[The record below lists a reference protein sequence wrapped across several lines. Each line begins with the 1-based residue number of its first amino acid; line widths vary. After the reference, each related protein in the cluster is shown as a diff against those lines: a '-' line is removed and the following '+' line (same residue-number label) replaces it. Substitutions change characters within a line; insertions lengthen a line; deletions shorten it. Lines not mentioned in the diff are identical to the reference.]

1 MEEGNRTNLIVNYL
15 PQTLT
20 DQEFRQMFVA
30 VGPVRASKIIRDR
43 STGYSYGFGF
53 VDFMNPEDAEKA
65 ISELNGLP
73 VQNKTIKV
81 AFSRN
86 HDDAKGA
93 NLYIRNLPRDMN
105 NDQLAEMFSPCG
117 SVVNSRI
124 LTDQFT
130 GLSKGVGFVLFD
142 RKQEAET
149 AIARF
154 HNTVP
159 PGGTEALNVRHAEEN
174 AGKARPPAN
183 MANYSYGMN
192 GGGGGGGGPMRS
204 QGMGNRYRYN
214 PMTGGSMQGGYGPRP
229 PAPTGNGF
237 VLFVYNIGTDADET
251 SLWQLFSPFGT
262 IAKVDVI
269 RDADKNNQCKGFGF
283 VTMPNYHEAAN
294 AINALH
300 GYTYKQKPLQVSFKK

>member
-1 MEEGNRTNLIVNYL
+1 MADGNRTNLIVNYL

-30 VGPVRASKIIRDR
+30 IGQVRASKIIRDKA
-43 STGYSYGFGF
+43 TGYSYGFGF
-53 VDFMNPEDAEKA
+53 VDYMNPEDAEKA
-65 ISELNGLP
+65 IHELNGMP

-86 HDDAKGA
+86 HDEAKGA
-93 NLYIRNLPRDMN
+93 NLYIRNLPRDWN
-105 NDQLAEMFSPCG
+105 TDQLKEMFEISG
-117 SVVNSRI
+117 AVVNCRI

-142 RKQEAET
+142 KKNEADD

-154 HNTVP
+154 HNTIP
-159 PGGTEALNVRHAEEN
+159 NGGTEALNVKHAEEN
-174 AGKARPPAN
+174 VGKARPPST
-183 MANYSYGMN
+183 MANYGYGAN
-192 GGGGGGGGPMRS
+192 GAGGGGPMRS

-214 PMTGGSMQGGYGPRP
+214 PMTGGGMQGYGPRP
-229 PAPTGNGF
+229 PAPSGTGY

-251 SLWQLFSPFGT
+251 ALWQLFSPFGT

-294 AINALH
+294 AINALN